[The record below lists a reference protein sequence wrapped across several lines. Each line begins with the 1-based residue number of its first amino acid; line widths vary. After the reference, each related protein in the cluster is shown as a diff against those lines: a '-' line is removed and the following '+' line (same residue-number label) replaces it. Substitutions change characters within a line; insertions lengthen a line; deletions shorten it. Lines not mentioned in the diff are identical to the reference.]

1 MKGAGNMSIRFVI
14 GRSGTGKTTLFL
26 DEIRDRLE
34 EQPDGPPVLYI
45 VPEQMTFQSE
55 YRLINTP
62 GVAGM
67 IRTQVYSFT
76 RLAWRILQETG
87 GASRT
92 HVSSSGL
99 SMLIR
104 KIIEDNKEDLKLFR
118 RAADKAGFIQHVEAM
133 LTEFKHY
140 CVEPEDLIQK
150 RKELAAGASTRV
162 LADKLHDLE
171 LIYNKFES
179 ALTGKYLDANDY
191 LSLLAES
198 ISKSDYLRDAEIYID
213 GFHNFTPQEHMVIDK
228 LMKKCKRVSIAL
240 MLDQPFR
247 GERPNDLHLFRM
259 TGETYSVLYEIA
271 RQGGISI
278 EEDII
283 LGRTPR
289 YQEES
294 LRFFRGGI

>member
-1 MKGAGNMSIRFVI
+1 MSIRFVI

-118 RAADKAGFIQHVEAM
+118 RGRRIR
-133 LTEFKHY
+133 
-140 CVEPEDLIQK
+140 PDLF
-150 RKELAAGASTRV
+150 STW
-162 LADKLHDLE
+162 K
-171 LIYNKFES
+171 
-179 ALTGKYLDANDY
+179 
-191 LSLLAES
+191 
-198 ISKSDYLRDAEIYID
+198 
-213 GFHNFTPQEHMVIDK
+213 P
-228 LMKKCKRVSIAL
+228 C
-240 MLDQPFR
+240 
-247 GERPNDLHLFRM
+247 
-259 TGETYSVLYEIA
+259 
-271 RQGGISI
+271 
-278 EEDII
+278 
-283 LGRTPR
+283 
-289 YQEES
+289 
-294 LRFFRGGI
+294 

>member
-1 MKGAGNMSIRFVI
+1 MSIRFVI

-55 YRLINTP
+55 YRFNQYTRGRWDDPALKCIVLP
-62 GVAGM
+62 DWHGVSF
-67 IRTQVYSFT
+67 RRQVE
-76 RLAWRILQETG
+76 RVAPM
-87 GASRT
+87 
-92 HVSSSGL
+92 SSNSGL

-150 RKELAAGASTRV
+150 RKELAVGASTRV

-171 LIYNKFES
+171 LIYTSLKVHLRES
-179 ALTGKYLDANDY
+179 T
-191 LSLLAES
+191 SM
-198 ISKSDYLRDAEIYID
+198 
-213 GFHNFTPQEHMVIDK
+213 QM
-228 LMKKCKRVSIAL
+228 
-240 MLDQPFR
+240 
-247 GERPNDLHLFRM
+247 
-259 TGETYSVLYEIA
+259 
-271 RQGGISI
+271 
-278 EEDII
+278 II
-283 LGRTPR
+283 
-289 YQEES
+289 
-294 LRFFRGGI
+294 